1 MLSNQKVEIFSSV
14 NKIQISEEKYNAY
27 FFALK
32 SVFGMHREYKFG
44 KSPDIPSG
52 FSESLCRHILNLQKS
67 NDRTHDAINTKS
79 ELIEIKATGSKEG
92 KTTISNK
99 NKFDLLIWMFV
110 DFENDS
116 VNVHRFNRD
125 MFSLSGNSDRKSISL
140 SGIAKRNAIVPDIY
154 SFQKS
159 SPILCVTA
167 SKSDSWSR
175 S

>member
-1 MLSNQKVEIFSSV
+1 MTNI
-14 NKIQISEEKYNAY
+14 IQIAEEKYNLY

-32 SVFGMHREYKFG
+32 SVFDLHRECGFG

-67 NDRTHDAINTKS
+67 NDRTHDAVSTKG
-79 ELIEIKATGSKEG
+79 ERIEIKATGSKEG

-99 NKFDLLIWMFV
+99 NEFDLLIWMFV

-116 VNVHRFNRD
+116 VKFHRFYRD
-125 MFSLSGNSDRKSISL
+125 MFCLSNESNRRSISL
-140 SGIAKRNAIVPDIY
+140 SSIAKSNVVVPEIY

-159 SPILCVTA
+159 SQANL
-167 SKSDSWSR
+167 
-175 S
+175 